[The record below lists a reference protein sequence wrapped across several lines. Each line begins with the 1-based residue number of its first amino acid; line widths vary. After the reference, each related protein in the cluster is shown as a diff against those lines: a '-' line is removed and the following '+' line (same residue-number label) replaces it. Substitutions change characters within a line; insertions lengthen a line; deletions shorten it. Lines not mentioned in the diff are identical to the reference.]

1 MSRAFCCGIT
11 KSVASP
17 TTRGKAEKRRKRKR
31 KTYVGSV
38 LHGSPPSAN
47 LSSVTLDKSSVNGVG
62 KREFGKV
69 LGDILLHLV
78 LLETSGLLESLG
90 RDDGGNT
97 SFVRDGGEVLVGDNL
112 DDIPFTAVLDNLVS
126 DGGSL
131 AESGDVLAD
140 SGEGDL
146 ERLGHGTGE
155 LGLGLVTDDGE
166 GTGLLDHL
174 LLDVSRDGRVDTTTE
189 TTVRGDT
196 DVEDL
201 GLGFRLGLGV
211 LEQLCFGGMM
221 LGGLLIFFYS
231 LKALN

>member
-1 MSRAFCCGIT
+1 M
-11 KSVASP
+11 
-17 TTRGKAEKRRKRKR
+17 
-31 KTYVGSV
+31 
-38 LHGSPPSAN
+38 
-47 LSSVTLDKSSVNGVG
+47 TLDKSSVNGVG
-62 KREFGKV
+62 KSKLGKV

-90 RDDGGNT
+90 RDDGGGT
-97 SFVRDGGEVLVGDNL
+97 GFVRDGGEVLVGDDL
-112 DDIPFTAVLDNLVS
+112 DDIPFAAVLDNLIG

-131 AESGDVLAD
+131 AESGNVLAD

-155 LGLGLVTDDGE
+155 LSLGLVTDDGE
-166 GTGLLDHL
+166 GTGLLGHF

-201 GLGFRLGLGV
+201 GLAFGLGLGV
-211 LEQLCFGGMM
+211 LEQF
-221 LGGLLIFFYS
+221 
-231 LKALN
+231 

>member
-1 MSRAFCCGIT
+1 MSRAFCYRNQVSS
-11 KSVASP
+11 KSN
-17 TTRGKAEKRRKRKR
+17 TRQSGEKRKRKR
-31 KTYVGSV
+31 KTYVGSI

-62 KREFGKV
+62 KGEFGKV
-69 LGDILLHLV
+69 LGDILFHLV
-78 LLETSGLLESLG
+78 LSETSSLLESLG
-90 RDDGGNT
+90 RDDGRNT
-97 SFVRDGGEVLVGDNL
+97 SFVRDSGEVLVGDNL
-112 DDIPFTAVLDNLVS
+112 DDIPFTAILDNLVS

-140 SGEGDL
+140 GGEGDL

-166 GTGLLDHL
+166 GTGLLCHL
-174 LLDVSRDGRVDTTTE
+174 LLDESGDGRVDTTTE

-201 GLGFRLGLGV
+201 GLGFGLSLGV

-221 LGGLLIFFYS
+221 LGGLFIFFYS

>member
-1 MSRAFCCGIT
+1 MSRAFCYRNQVSS
-11 KSVASP
+11 KSN
-17 TTRGKAEKRRKRKR
+17 TRQSEKKKEKKR

-62 KREFGKV
+62 KGEFGKV
-69 LGDILLHLV
+69 LGDILFHLV
-78 LLETSGLLESLG
+78 LSETSGLLESLG

-97 SFVRDGGEVLVGDNL
+97 SFVRDSGEVLVGDNL
-112 DDIPFTAVLDNLVS
+112 DDIPFTAILDNLVR

-131 AESGDVLAD
+131 AESGNVLAD
-140 SGEGDL
+140 GGEGDL

-166 GTGLLDHL
+166 GTGLLNHL
-174 LLDVSRDGRVDTTTE
+174 LLDVSRDGRVDTTTK

-196 DVEDL
+196 DIEDL
-201 GLGFRLGLGV
+201 GLGFGLGLGV
-211 LEQLCFGGMM
+211 LEQLYFGGMM
-221 LGGLLIFFYS
+221 LGSLFIFFYS

>member
-1 MSRAFCCGIT
+1 MSRAFCYRNQVSS
-11 KSVASP
+11 KSN
-17 TTRGKAEKRRKRKR
+17 TRQSGEKRKRKR

-62 KREFGKV
+62 KGEFGKV
-69 LGDILLHLV
+69 LGDILFHLV
-78 LLETSGLLESLG
+78 LSETSSLLESLG
-90 RDDGGNT
+90 RDDGRNT
-97 SFVRDGGEVLVGDNL
+97 SFVRDSGEVLVGDNL
-112 DDIPFTAVLDNLVS
+112 DDIPFTAILDNLVS

-140 SGEGDL
+140 GGEGDL

-166 GTGLLDHL
+166 GTGLLCHL
-174 LLDVSRDGRVDTTTE
+174 LLDESGDGRVDTTTE

-201 GLGFRLGLGV
+201 GLGFGLSLGV

-221 LGGLLIFFYS
+221 LGGLFIFFYS